1 MIRSTKQQKIFDS
14 GRLSTAY
21 GEDQLFVSMKI
32 LSIQTPHLVVMA
44 TYFTQTKVHLDNK
57 LSESQMCVSDES
69 IHMINNL
76 LEYWA
81 STFFVKLPN
90 PLHFSTCSFFI

>member
-44 TYFTQTKVHLDNK
+44 TYFTQTKVHLDN
-57 LSESQMCVSDES
+57 
-69 IHMINNL
+69 
-76 LEYWA
+76 
-81 STFFVKLPN
+81 
-90 PLHFSTCSFFI
+90 